1 MGANFRSTLANRPM
15 SDVSLDELVSEFQ
28 AELVE
33 SLSAFTGEEPTLEIV
48 AEANRVVVRLA
59 QDDEASPGIVPL
71 RAEGDDLIGISF
83 DYKCSWDS
91 TSRYL
96 AIESSSI
103 GVHTWA
109 RRRGAPLFRFEYC
122 RSPKTAGIP
131 SSHFHVHAHRDEFT
145 HLLGH
150 GGRGTR
156 IARKRADRSV
166 SDKIPAV
173 SEVHFPTGGPRFRPI
188 IEDVLEMLRFE
199 FGLSATEH
207 WKQRLGE
214 ARLKWRKNQVAAVV
228 RDSPAEA
235 IRILNEMPGV
245 EVKVKGEVPGDRA
258 DRQTQS

>member
-15 SDVSLDELVSEFQ
+15 SDLSLDELVSEFQ

-91 TSRYL
+91 ASRYL

-109 RRRGAPLFRFEYC
+109 RKRGAPLFRFEYC

-156 IARKRADRSV
+156 IARKRADRSL

-173 SEVHFPTGGPRFRPI
+173 SEVHFPTGARGSAPLLKMYLRCSGSSSDCLQPSTGSKDLVRPGSSGG
-188 IEDVLEMLRFE
+188 RTKWRR
-199 FGLSATEH
+199 LSATRRPRRSGAST
-207 WKQRLGE
+207 KCQV
-214 ARLKWRKNQVAAVV
+214 LKSK
-228 RDSPAEA
+228 
-235 IRILNEMPGV
+235 
-245 EVKVKGEVPGDRA
+245 
-258 DRQTQS
+258 